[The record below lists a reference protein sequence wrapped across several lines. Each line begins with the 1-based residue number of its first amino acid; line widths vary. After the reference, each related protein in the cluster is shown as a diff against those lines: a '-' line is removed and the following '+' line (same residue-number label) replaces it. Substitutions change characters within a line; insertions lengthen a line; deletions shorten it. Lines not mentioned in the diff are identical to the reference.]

1 MDQLPYQPIVT
12 ILAISI
18 IKPYTP
24 NSMGNY
30 DHWEK
35 IFLSKRY
42 MNLKDE
48 EEESDISSDQQII
61 VGEKEPKKVI
71 HTHKKLLGSRWL
83 DGVNSI

>member
-61 VGEKEPKKVI
+61 VGEKEPKKVFT
-71 HTHKKLLGSRWL
+71 HTQEIVR
-83 DGVNSI
+83 I